1 MTRQTVDGYTYKLGT
16 PHTPCAA
23 MTAERK
29 ELGQILLERNLI
41 TQEQLKEALAAQL
54 SGKRFLGEILVEKG
68 YVSRQAI
75 FEALTKQRSATFV
88 DISRLKG
95 LRPDVVR
102 TIPEHI
108 ARRYVVLAISDS
120 GDTLIVAMKDPVDIV
135 AIDAIRRITGKDIK
149 VMQADEQD
157 ILEAIEKYYM
167 ESVDLSQTFA
177 DLEAV
182 RQPTDE
188 EEVDVGQ
195 LRVAAEDAPI
205 IKFVNTLFLQA
216 IDRRATDIHLEPQEN
231 SCAVRFR
238 IDGILHEVAPPP
250 RTAFPGIVSRLKIMA
265 NLDIGERRLPQDGRF
280 TIRTG
285 PREINIRLSTLP
297 TVHGEKVAM
306 RLLDKNSLLVDMEQL
321 GFSPKDLEVFKG
333 ALQMPH
339 GMILVTGPTGS
350 GKTTTLYSG
359 LSFIN
364 TPDQNITTVEDPV
377 EYELKGI
384 NQVQI
389 RPKIGL
395 TFPVVLRTLLRQD
408 PDVIMIGEIRDL
420 ETAQI
425 AIQAALTGHLVIST
439 LHTNDSVSTISR
451 LAYMGVE
458 PYLIAA
464 SVNLLM
470 AQRLVRRICMSCRA
484 EDENGYGL
492 LRKVMPAQAEG
503 KKTYRGGGCPDCE
516 YTGYFGRIA
525 VYEVFPVT
533 PQVRQMIVEGK
544 SEDEIRTHARGA
556 GLMTLREAAL
566 EKALQ
571 GMTTVE
577 EALASTLQ

>member
-1 MTRQTVDGYTYKLGT
+1 MTG
-16 PHTPCAA
+16 
-23 MTAERK
+23 ERK
-29 ELGQILLERNLI
+29 ELGQLLLERGVI
-41 TQEQLKEALAAQL
+41 TQEQLNEALAIQRT
-54 SGKRFLGEILVEKG
+54 SKRFLGEILAEKG
-68 YVSRQAI
+68 YASKQAV
-75 FEALTKQRSATFV
+75 FEALTDQHAATFV
-88 DISRLKG
+88 SIRQLKSLNPDIVK
-95 LRPDVVR
+95 

-108 ARRYVVLAISDS
+108 ARRYVALAISDTE
-120 GDTLIVAMKDPVDIV
+120 DTLIVAMKDPVDIV
-135 AIDAIRRITGKDIK
+135 GIDAIKRITGRDIK
-149 VMQADEQD
+149 VMQADEQEL
-157 ILEAIEKYYM
+157 LEAIEKYYM
-167 ESVDLSQTFA
+167 EQVDLTQTFA
-177 DLEAV
+177 AMEAV
-182 RQPTDE
+182 RPADEE

-205 IKFVNTLFLQA
+205 IRFVNTLFLQA
-216 IDRRATDIHLEPQEN
+216 IDKRATDIHLEPHEG
-231 SCAVRFR
+231 SCSVRFR
-238 IDGILHEVAPPP
+238 IDGILHDVTPPP
-250 RTAFPGIVSRLKIMA
+250 KSAYAGIVSRLKIIA

-285 PREINIRLSTLP
+285 PREINVRLSTLP
-297 TVHGEKVAM
+297 TIHGEKVAM
-306 RLLDKNSLLVDMEQL
+306 RLLDKNSLMVDMEQL
-321 GFSPKDLEVFKG
+321 GFSPEHLEIFKQS
-333 ALQMPH
+333 LQMPH

-359 LSFIN
+359 LNFIN

-384 NQVQI
+384 NQVQV

-395 TFPVVLRTLLRQD
+395 TFPAVLRTLLRQD

-470 AQRLVRRICMSCRA
+470 AQRLVRRICLSCRV
-484 EDENGYGL
+484 EDPGGMEL
-492 LRKVMPAQAEG
+492 LRKAMPAYAREW
-503 KKTYRGGGCPDCE
+503 KSYRGAGCSDCD

-544 SEDEIRTHARGA
+544 SEEDIRTHARA
-556 GLMTLREAAL
+556 TGLITLREAAM
-566 EKALQ
+566 EKAAQ
-571 GMTTVE
+571 GITTIE